1 METKTIQR
9 SQFSRL
15 DRNWRHFPNSWRE
28 MPLWPIKAV
37 LFMSITFNLFINSFS
52 SLCSVSSCPLV
63 FLLDRHFNSVINVDA
78 PGRLSFHGNPN
89 LNDYVLSK
97 RLFLFELMQ
106 NYVERRFDCHKD
118 YPVWIVSNRD
128 SHQNITFVSKIFRPR
143 KLDRKTRVI
152 FQGILEFRYY
162 PREMG
167 IYAMNVD
174 LKTRAGSLLLQI
186 MADKGTQSEYVEPRK
201 RKVLWHQVYKES
213 ETQNVSICVRTKLSE
228 KLKLQLT
235 CQSKICIV
243 LFNLHIRKCSKVS
256 SRSATNFGKASQN
269 EKIIVIRPFIW
280 EQISTLEE
288 SISSWDDENGM
299 PCLHSQ
305 SKVVDL
311 AFYVSGFH
319 HYQLQQKLLQKAK
332 RSEAIKKCFGEIH
345 FLYAHIPPIYDTH
358 PDGTCFMFYSLFDS
372 ISDISLRYQAFFY
385 MEPDV
390 HVIRPFWVDKLVDI
404 YYTELKNHSLWVVG
418 SISHCPGMAFI
429 QFVLTIDTTMS

>member
-1 METKTIQR
+1 
-9 SQFSRL
+9 
-15 DRNWRHFPNSWRE
+15 
-28 MPLWPIKAV
+28 
-37 LFMSITFNLFINSFS
+37 
-52 SLCSVSSCPLV
+52 LV

-213 ETQNVSICVRTKLSE
+213 ETQNVSICVRTKLSG
-228 KLKLQLT
+228 
-235 CQSKICIV
+235 C
-243 LFNLHIRKCSKVS
+243 
-256 SRSATNFGKASQN
+256 
-269 EKIIVIRPFIW
+269 
-280 EQISTLEE
+280 
-288 SISSWDDENGM
+288 
-299 PCLHSQ
+299 
-305 SKVVDL
+305 
-311 AFYVSGFH
+311 
-319 HYQLQQKLLQKAK
+319 
-332 RSEAIKKCFGEIH
+332 
-345 FLYAHIPPIYDTH
+345 
-358 PDGTCFMFYSLFDS
+358 
-372 ISDISLRYQAFFY
+372 
-385 MEPDV
+385 
-390 HVIRPFWVDKLVDI
+390 
-404 YYTELKNHSLWVVG
+404 
-418 SISHCPGMAFI
+418 
-429 QFVLTIDTTMS
+429 